1 MKHLTQKLK
10 SQRGASMLFALL
22 VFLLC
27 MLAGTAALT
36 AAAANV
42 GRYAHLEDE
51 QRQYFSTSSALALLQ
66 AELDA
71 AVAADPADPDAPP
84 PLTVTATYTE
94 TQNWYYDATGSA
106 TTPTYGTPDCEL
118 TLSPKA
124 EDLNY
129 YQRLLLQNCVP
140 TEWRSAYTG
149 PSGGSFPTLGPSDV
163 PPKLEYTIKPGSD
176 FPPTGME
183 DAADSLYPVK
193 VTLNGAP
200 NSYTLQMDL
209 TTGDDDAYPLH
220 VVWSGEAETETKGE
234 TTTTGDPDAPSSSG
248 TRKTVTTLTCT
259 LRWPIE
265 NRAVTFNN

>member
-27 MLAGTAALT
+27 MLAGVAALT

-42 GRYAHLEDE
+42 GRYTHLEKE

-66 AELDA
+66 SELDA
-71 AVAADPADPDAPP
+71 AAA
-84 PLTVTATYTE
+84 LTVTATYTE
-94 TQNWYYDATGSA
+94 TQNWQYDGSA
-106 TTPTYGTPDCEL
+106 TTPTYGTPVCEL

-140 TEWRSAYTG
+140 TEWRDAYTEG
-149 PSGGSFPTLGPSDV
+149 PFPAPDFPLLG
-163 PPKLEYTIKPGSD
+163 LEYKYTIKPD
-176 FPPTGME
+176 PTSFAAGLP
-183 DAADSLYPVK
+183 DAADTLYPVE
-193 VTLNGAP
+193 VTLNGVDG
-200 NSYTLQMDL
+200 SYMLQMDL
-209 TTGDDDAYPLH
+209 TTGEDDAYPLH
-220 VVWSGEAETETKGE
+220 VVWSGEAETETKSQ
-234 TTTTGDPDAPSSSG
+234 TTITGNPADPDSSG
-248 TRKTVTTLTCT
+248 TRTTVTTLTCT
-259 LRWPIE
+259 LRWPAE